1 MIYADSTVSPSQ
13 RLHAEKTSGANKSA
27 KNILWF
33 IVCRYIYNV
42 CGVGLGQDNVGAERT
57 F

>member
-13 RLHAEKTSGANKSA
+13 RLHDEKMSGANKSA

-42 CGVGLGQDNVGAERT
+42 CGDGVKAR
-57 F
+57 